1 MNTRLLIAVV
11 VLVGL
16 GAAVFATLRSHDTST
31 PVETAALPTL
41 PKIKKEEVT
50 AIEIVKPDKVTIAL
64 AKQGDAWALTA
75 PVAAKADQSAVDS
88 VIEKLTE
95 LEVSGVAASR
105 KENHKLLQ
113 VDAET
118 GIHVKAKG
126 QGDKV
131 LLDMWIGEAK
141 SGGTMVRAEG
151 KDEVL
156 ATKGSIR
163 YAFDKEVKLFRDRVI
178 TDLEPK
184 DLTAVSI
191 VSAKGKFKF
200 EKPAD
205 KWQQAKG
212 EKAIDK
218 FAEAKVNSLVSSAAK
233 LRAADFAEP
242 NETDDHA
249 LGFDAPASTVVLT
262 GKDGKETTLL
272 VGREHGSGREYYLRV
287 VGNPVNYRVSKFTAE
302 RFMPEAKAFQEEE
315 KKPGAEAPPMGG
327 MPGMGGPQAMGGEQ
341 QIPPEILKQ
350 LQQQMGQ
357 GGGHP

>member
-1 MNTRLLIAVV
+1 MNARLLIAVV

-16 GAAVFATLRSHDTST
+16 GAAVFATLRSHDGST
-31 PVETAALPTL
+31 EVATAAPTL
-41 PKIKKEEVT
+41 PKLKKEDIT
-50 AIEIVKPDKVTIAL
+50 AIEIAKPDKTTIAL
-64 AKQGDAWALTA
+64 AKQGEAWALTA

-88 VIEKLTE
+88 VVEKLSE

-105 KENHKLLQ
+105 KENHKLLS

-118 GIHVKAKG
+118 GIRVKAKG

-131 LLDMWIGEAK
+131 LLDLWVGEAK
-141 SGGTMVRAEG
+141 SGGTMVRVEG

-163 YAFDKEVKLFRDRVI
+163 YAFDKEVRLFRDRVI

-191 VSAKGKFKF
+191 ESAKGKFKF

-205 KWQQAKG
+205 KWQQVKG
-212 EKAIDK
+212 EKAIEK
-218 FAEAKVNSLVSSAAK
+218 FGEAKVSSLVSSAAK
-233 LRAADFAEP
+233 LRAADFADPSE
-242 NETDDHA
+242 NDDHA
-249 LGFDAPASTVVLT
+249 MGFDAPTSTVVLT

-272 VGREHGSGREYYLRV
+272 IGREHGNAREYYLRV
-287 VGNPVNYRVSKFTAE
+287 VGNPVNYRISKFTAE

-315 KKPGAEAPPMGG
+315 KKPGAEAPPG

-357 GGGHP
+357 GGHP